1 MPEYVIKTGS
11 DRAALIAGLRA
22 LADFMADN
30 PGVLVPNHP
39 SIGVCVNAAD
49 TAARRAG
56 AESAATPLG
65 VPLEDLGEGYYSARR
80 EFGPVTYYV
89 AAVPPEE
96 RP

>member
-1 MPEYVIKTGS
+1 MPEYVIKTG
-11 DRAALIAGLRA
+11 DRSTFIAGLRA

-30 PGVLVPNHP
+30 PDVLVPHHP
-39 SIGVCVNAAD
+39 SVGVCVKAAD
-49 TAARRAG
+49 TDARRAG
-56 AESAATPLG
+56 AASAAELLG

>member
-1 MPEYVIKTGS
+1 MPEYVIKTG
-11 DRAALIAGLRA
+11 DRAAFIAGLRE

-30 PGVLVPNHP
+30 PDVVTPYRP
-39 SIGVCVNAAD
+39 SVGVCVHAAD

-56 AESAATPLG
+56 AESVAVLLG
-65 VPLEDLGEGYYSARR
+65 VPLEDLGEGYYSAQR